1 MNYME
6 EINDSTVLPVNFP
19 TASPNI
25 IKVIGVGGG
34 GSNAVKNMYREGI
47 HDVTFVLC
55 NTDRQALASS
65 DIPVKIQLGRET
77 TKGLG
82 AGNDPEVARLA
93 AEESIEDIRALFQDD
108 TQMVFITAGMGGGT
122 GTGAAPVVARVA
134 KEMDI
139 LTVGIV
145 TIPFKFERQ
154 NKIVQ
159 ALKGVEAI
167 AKNVDALL
175 VINNERLLETY
186 PNLPVKEGF
195 RMVDQ
200 TLTVATKSIAEIIT
214 VEGIMNLDFRDVSKI
229 LKDGGVA
236 IMAGGLGSGEK
247 RLEAAIKDA
256 LNSPLLNDNDIY
268 NSKKILFNIYQ
279 SNKKPLIVEE
289 FEELNRFMEQF
300 ESADIEVIWG
310 VADDETLEEQVKIT
324 ILASGFGM
332 SGIPGMEQAIRERQK
347 QENIISERERLQ
359 RQEEEREMVEKFYG
373 KSKLTQKRVVR
384 TFILQDSDL
393 DNDSL
398 ISDIENSPAFRRSS
412 SELNE
417 LESRRHQTSPA
428 ETSTVSTE
436 GETPSTDND
445 KSGVIHFG

>member
-1 MNYME
+1 ME
-6 EINDSTVLPVNFP
+6 DLTNILPINLP
-19 TASPNI
+19 TADSHI

-47 HDVTFVLC
+47 RDVTFVLC

-65 DIPVKIQLGRET
+65 DIPIKIQLGRET

-122 GTGAAPVVARVA
+122 GTGAAPVVARIA
-134 KEMDI
+134 KEMNI

-154 NKIVQ
+154 RKIVQ

-167 AKNVDALL
+167 ARHVDALL

-195 RMVDQ
+195 RMVDE
-200 TLTVATKSIAEIIT
+200 TLTTATKSIAEIIT

-236 IMAGGLGSGEK
+236 IMSNGIGSGEK
-247 RLEAAIKDA
+247 RLDAAIRDA

-268 NSKKILFNIYQ
+268 NSRKILFNIYQ
-279 SNKKPLIVEE
+279 SAKKPLIVEE
-289 FEELNRFMEQF
+289 FEELNRFMEKF
-300 ESADIEVIWG
+300 ESSDIEVIWG
-310 VADDETLEEQVKIT
+310 VADSDELEEEVKIT

-332 SGIPGMEQAIRERQK
+332 SNIPGMEQAIRERQ
-347 QENIISERERLQ
+347 QRENTLSERERLQ
-359 RQEEEREMVEKFYG
+359 REEEDREMVEKFYG
-373 KSKLTQKRVVR
+373 RSKLASKRVVR
-384 TFILQDSDL
+384 SFILQDTDL
-393 DNDSL
+393 DNDAL
-398 ISDIENSPAFRRSS
+398 IASIESSPTFRRTS
-412 SELNE
+412 SELSE
-417 LESRRHQTSPA
+417 LETSAHAVA
-428 ETSTVSTE
+428 ESSGNSIAEATN
-436 GETPSTDND
+436 GPST
-445 KSGVIHFG
+445 GFITF

>member
-1 MNYME
+1 ME
-6 EINDSTVLPVNFP
+6 DLTNILPINLP
-19 TASPNI
+19 TADSHI

-47 HDVTFVLC
+47 RDVTFVLC

-65 DIPVKIQLGRET
+65 DIPIKIQLGRET

-122 GTGAAPVVARVA
+122 GTGAAPVVARIA
-134 KEMDI
+134 KEMNI

-154 NKIVQ
+154 RKIVQ

-167 AKNVDALL
+167 ARHVDALL

-195 RMVDQ
+195 RMVDE
-200 TLTVATKSIAEIIT
+200 TLTTATKSIAEIIT

-236 IMAGGLGSGEK
+236 IMSNGIGSGEK
-247 RLEAAIKDA
+247 RLDAAIRDA

-268 NSKKILFNIYQ
+268 NSRKILFNIYQ
-279 SNKKPLIVEE
+279 SAKKPLIVEE
-289 FEELNRFMEQF
+289 FEELNRFMEKF
-300 ESADIEVIWG
+300 ESSDIEVIWG
-310 VADDETLEEQVKIT
+310 VADSDELEEEEKIT

-332 SGIPGMEQAIRERQK
+332 SNIPGMEQAIRERQ
-347 QENIISERERLQ
+347 QRENSISERERLQ
-359 RQEEEREMVEKFYG
+359 REEEDREMVEKFYG
-373 KSKLTQKRVVR
+373 RSKLASKRVVR
-384 TFILQDSDL
+384 SFILQDSDL
-393 DNDSL
+393 DNDAL
-398 ISDIENSPAFRRSS
+398 ISSIESSPTFRRTSAEL
-412 SELNE
+412 SELE
-417 LESRRHQTSPA
+417 ASAHAVAESSGNSIA
-428 ETSTVSTE
+428 EATN
-436 GETPSTDND
+436 GPST
-445 KSGVIHFG
+445 GFITF

>member
-1 MNYME
+1 MIIANEFME
-6 EINDSTVLPVNFP
+6 DLTNILPINLP
-19 TASPNI
+19 TADSHI

-47 HDVTFVLC
+47 RDVTFVLC

-65 DIPVKIQLGRET
+65 DIPIKIQLGRET

-122 GTGAAPVVARVA
+122 GTGAAPVVARIA
-134 KEMDI
+134 KEMNI

-154 NKIVQ
+154 RKIVQ

-167 AKNVDALL
+167 ARHVDALL

-195 RMVDQ
+195 RMVDE
-200 TLTVATKSIAEIIT
+200 TLTTATKSIAEIIT

-236 IMAGGLGSGEK
+236 IMSNGIGSGEK
-247 RLEAAIKDA
+247 RLDAAIRDA

-268 NSKKILFNIYQ
+268 NSRKILFNIYQ
-279 SNKKPLIVEE
+279 SAKKPLIVEE
-289 FEELNRFMEQF
+289 FEELNRFMEKF
-300 ESADIEVIWG
+300 ESSDIEVIWG
-310 VADDETLEEQVKIT
+310 VADSDELEEEVKIT

-332 SGIPGMEQAIRERQK
+332 SNIPGMEQAIRERQ
-347 QENIISERERLQ
+347 QRENSISERERLQ
-359 RQEEEREMVEKFYG
+359 REEEDREMVEKFYG
-373 KSKLTQKRVVR
+373 RSKLASKRVVR
-384 TFILQDSDL
+384 SFILQDSDL
-393 DNDSL
+393 DNDAL
-398 ISDIENSPAFRRSS
+398 ISSIESSPTFRRTSAEL
-412 SELNE
+412 SELE
-417 LESRRHQTSPA
+417 ASAHAVAESQDIPT
-428 ETSTVSTE
+428 TE
-436 GETPSTDND
+436 ATNGPTT
-445 KSGVIHFG
+445 GFITF

>member
-1 MNYME
+1 ME
-6 EINDSTVLPVNFP
+6 ETNNILPINLP
-19 TASPNI
+19 TADPHI

-65 DIPVKIQLGRET
+65 DIPIKIQLGRET

-154 NKIVQ
+154 RKIVQ

-167 AKNVDALL
+167 ARHVDALL

-195 RMVDQ
+195 RMVDE
-200 TLTVATKSIAEIIT
+200 TLTTATRSIAEIIT

-236 IMAGGLGSGEK
+236 IMADGIGRGEK
-247 RLEAAIKDA
+247 RLDAAIRDA

-268 NSKKILFNIYQ
+268 NSRKILFNIYQ
-279 SNKKPLIVEE
+279 SAKKPLIVEE
-289 FEELNRFMEQF
+289 FEELNRFMEKF
-300 ESADIEVIWG
+300 ESSDIEVIWG
-310 VADDETLEEQVKIT
+310 VADSAELDEEVKIT

-332 SGIPGMEQAIRERQK
+332 GNIPGMDEAIRQRQ
-347 QENIISERERLQ
+347 QQQAAVSERERIE
-359 RQEEEREMVEKFYG
+359 REEADREMVEKFYG
-373 KSKLTQKRVVR
+373 RSKLAQKRVVR
-384 TFILQDSDL
+384 AFILQDDQL
-393 DNDSL
+393 DNDAL
-398 ISDIENSPAFRRSS
+398 IASIEASPTWRRTSAEL
-412 SELNE
+412 SELE
-417 LESRRHQTSPA
+417 ASA
-428 ETSTVSTE
+428 TSTEAPNDTAA
-436 GETPSTDND
+436 DN
-445 KSGVIHFG
+445 SNGQGIITF

>member
-1 MNYME
+1 ME
-6 EINDSTVLPVNFP
+6 ETNNILPINLP
-19 TASPNI
+19 TADSHI

-47 HDVTFVLC
+47 RDVTFVLC

-65 DIPVKIQLGRET
+65 DIPIKIQLGRET

-93 AEESIEDIRALFQDD
+93 AEESIEDIRSLFQDD

-122 GTGAAPVVARVA
+122 GTGAAPVVARIA

-154 NKIVQ
+154 RKIVQ
-159 ALKGVEAI
+159 ALKGVESI
-167 AKNVDALL
+167 ARHVDALL

-195 RMVDQ
+195 RMVDE
-200 TLTVATKSIAEIIT
+200 TLTTATKSIAEIIT

-236 IMAGGLGSGEK
+236 IMSNGIGAGEK
-247 RLEAAIKDA
+247 RLDAAIRDA

-268 NSKKILFNIYQ
+268 NSRKILFNIYQ
-279 SNKKPLIVEE
+279 SAKKPLIVEE
-289 FEELNRFMEQF
+289 FEELNRFMEKF
-300 ESADIEVIWG
+300 ESSDIEVIWG
-310 VADDETLEEQVKIT
+310 VADSAELDEEVKIT

-332 SGIPGMEQAIRERQK
+332 GNIPGMDEAIRQRQ
-347 QENIISERERLQ
+347 QQQASVSERERLQ
-359 RQEEEREMVEKFYG
+359 REEEDREMVEKFYG
-373 KSKLTQKRVVR
+373 RSKLAQKRVVR
-384 TFILQDSDL
+384 AFILQDAHL
-393 DNDSL
+393 DNDAL
-398 ISDIENSPAFRRSS
+398 ISSIESSPTWRR
-412 SELNE
+412 
-417 LESRRHQTSPA
+417 
-428 ETSTVSTE
+428 TSTELTDLEASATTNE
-436 GETPSTDND
+436 PESAPSATNGNEPGA
-445 KSGVIHFG
+445 SNIITF

>member
-1 MNYME
+1 MNNILP
-6 EINDSTVLPVNFP
+6 INLP
-19 TASPNI
+19 TESPSI

-65 DIPVKIQLGRET
+65 DIPIKIQLGRET

-93 AEESIEDIRALFQDD
+93 AEESIEDIKGLFRDD

-122 GTGAAPVVARVA
+122 GTGAAPVVARIA

-154 NKIVQ
+154 RKIVQ

-167 AKNVDALL
+167 ARHVDALL

-195 RMVDQ
+195 RVVDE
-200 TLTVATKSIAEIIT
+200 TLTVATRSIAEIIT
-214 VEGIMNLDFRDVSKI
+214 GEGIINLDFRDVNKI

-236 IMAGGLGSGEK
+236 IMADGIGSGEK
-247 RLEAAIKDA
+247 RLEAAISDA

-268 NSKKILFNIYQ
+268 NSRKILFNIYQ
-279 SNKKPLIVEE
+279 SPKKPLIVEE
-289 FEELNRFMEQF
+289 FEELNKFMERF
-300 ESADIEVIWG
+300 ESSDIEVIWG
-310 VADDETLEEQVKIT
+310 VAEDDKLDEEVKIT

-332 SGIPGMEQAIRERQK
+332 NNIPGMAEAIRERKQK
-347 QENIISERERLQ
+347 ESEVSESERI
-359 RQEEEREMVEKFYG
+359 RQEAEDREMVEKFYG
-373 KSKLTQKRVVR
+373 KSKLNVKRIVR
-384 TFILQDSDL
+384 TFIMQEADL
-393 DNDSL
+393 DNDTL
-398 ISDIENSPAFRRSS
+398 ISAIESSPAYRRTST
-412 SELNE
+412 ELAE
-417 LESRRHQTSPA
+417 LEAGRTPLA
-428 ETSTVSTE
+428 TTE
-436 GETPSTDND
+436 KPITPTNSANSGEGFILFS
-445 KSGVIHFG
+445 

>member
-1 MNYME
+1 ME
-6 EINDSTVLPVNFP
+6 DLTNILPINLP
-19 TASPNI
+19 TADSHI

-47 HDVTFVLC
+47 RDVTFVLC

-65 DIPVKIQLGRET
+65 DIPIKIQLGRET

-122 GTGAAPVVARVA
+122 GTGAAPVVARIA
-134 KEMDI
+134 KEMNI

-154 NKIVQ
+154 RKIVQ

-167 AKNVDALL
+167 ARHVDALL

-195 RMVDQ
+195 RMVDE
-200 TLTVATKSIAEIIT
+200 TLTTATKSIAEIIT

-236 IMAGGLGSGEK
+236 IMSNGIGSGEK
-247 RLEAAIKDA
+247 RLDAAIRDA

-268 NSKKILFNIYQ
+268 NSRKILFNIYQ
-279 SNKKPLIVEE
+279 SAKKPLIVEE
-289 FEELNRFMEQF
+289 FEELNRFMEKF
-300 ESADIEVIWG
+300 ESSDIEVIWG
-310 VADDETLEEQVKIT
+310 VADSDELEEEVKIT

-332 SGIPGMEQAIRERQK
+332 SNIPGMEQAIRERQ
-347 QENIISERERLQ
+347 QRENSISERERLQ
-359 RQEEEREMVEKFYG
+359 REEEDREMVEKFYG
-373 KSKLTQKRVVR
+373 RSKLASKRVVR
-384 TFILQDSDL
+384 SFILQDTDL
-393 DNDSL
+393 DNDAL
-398 ISDIENSPAFRRSS
+398 IASIESSPTFRRTS
-412 SELNE
+412 SELSE
-417 LESRRHQTSPA
+417 LKTSAHAVAESSGNSIA
-428 ETSTVSTE
+428 EATN
-436 GETPSTDND
+436 GPST
-445 KSGVIHFG
+445 GFITF